1 MTGHWKNF
9 FDYELHY
16 EFISLLLNTSPS
28 LTIGLKR
35 CGLTNVLILQKI
47 SLRNENTSNFVYR

>member
-1 MTGHWKNF
+1 MK
-9 FDYELHY
+9 LHY

-35 CGLTNVLILQKI
+35 YVLTNVLILRTITLQ
-47 SLRNENTSNFVYR
+47 NENTIKFVYR